1 MEMREAIK
9 TLIVDFYPP
18 HLREAIIKL
27 RQENI
32 IDIKYWLIDGEG
44 KYAGEP
50 HMHIANLNQ
59 MEQEYLREARVNFS
73 DGFYEKAHHY
83 LYLFMNIDNRW
94 NPSTELCTYVHNF
107 NRLLRIWHH
116 VMKLNKIELMIMG
129 NAPHAPIQFMAY
141 VVAKSLGIK
150 IILTE
155 QNWFIKDRF
164 MCFRSL
170 DLIGCDYLDKN
181 LGFEER
187 VSEKMGGFQKTPF
200 FMAYMPDELL
210 DSGRFRILPTARRWL
225 HPKIFLSKIKELN
238 SMFLY
243 KILEKLGYRTID
255 LYLDRCFRK
264 HRNDQCKFF
273 DREKKYVYFPLHL
286 QPEMTTDTL
295 GGIYEDQPLAI
306 ERLDQILP
314 EGWCIYIKE
323 NPIQTYYKR
332 NIEFFKRLNLIPK
345 ETLVHPQTD
354 TFDLIEHADF
364 VATITG
370 SAGWEAITAG
380 KKCLCFGY
388 AWYRSLAGV
397 IRYTPGMTFEDISR
411 YHFTKEDFDRSYE
424 RFCKSLFPGIV
435 AGDFFSNLK
444 EDFSPDTNNAEVYYS
459 LKMAI
464 EHYDR

>member
-181 LGFEER
+181 LGFEES

-200 FMAYMPDELL
+200 FMAYMPDEL
-210 DSGRFRILPTARRWL
+210 
-225 HPKIFLSKIKELN
+225 
-238 SMFLY
+238 
-243 KILEKLGYRTID
+243 
-255 LYLDRCFRK
+255 
-264 HRNDQCKFF
+264 
-273 DREKKYVYFPLHL
+273 
-286 QPEMTTDTL
+286 
-295 GGIYEDQPLAI
+295 
-306 ERLDQILP
+306 
-314 EGWCIYIKE
+314 
-323 NPIQTYYKR
+323 
-332 NIEFFKRLNLIPK
+332 
-345 ETLVHPQTD
+345 
-354 TFDLIEHADF
+354 
-364 VATITG
+364 
-370 SAGWEAITAG
+370 
-380 KKCLCFGY
+380 
-388 AWYRSLAGV
+388 
-397 IRYTPGMTFEDISR
+397 
-411 YHFTKEDFDRSYE
+411 
-424 RFCKSLFPGIV
+424 
-435 AGDFFSNLK
+435 
-444 EDFSPDTNNAEVYYS
+444 
-459 LKMAI
+459 
-464 EHYDR
+464 